1 MSFIAGSFLV
11 ARSTLRDP
19 NFSQAVVLIMAHN
32 EEGAYGLVVNRPMPA
47 KKLPFP
53 VFRGGPCPSPGLILL
68 HGHAD
73 WTEAEPDQEEDSA
86 PEVAEGVF
94 VGDEHCLRRAAE
106 AEPGETLRVRVF
118 NGYSGWGPDQLE
130 GELAAGAWAVVPAT
144 GDLLFDTPAEE
155 LWECLAP
162 PAIPQFSVN

>member
-73 WTEAEPDQEEDSA
+73 WTETDRTRKRIVPRKWLREFSSA
-86 PEVAEGVF
+86 TSTA
-94 VGDEHCLRRAAE
+94 
-106 AEPGETLRVRVF
+106 
-118 NGYSGWGPDQLE
+118 
-130 GELAAGAWAVVPAT
+130 
-144 GDLLFDTPAEE
+144 
-155 LWECLAP
+155 
-162 PAIPQFSVN
+162 